1 MKYRHYLPNFLDQ
14 SKNTAVELESQI
26 CINCITLE
34 AIVILKFSSP
44 GFFKYGNGYFLRDF

>member
-44 GFFKYGNGYFLRDF
+44 GFF